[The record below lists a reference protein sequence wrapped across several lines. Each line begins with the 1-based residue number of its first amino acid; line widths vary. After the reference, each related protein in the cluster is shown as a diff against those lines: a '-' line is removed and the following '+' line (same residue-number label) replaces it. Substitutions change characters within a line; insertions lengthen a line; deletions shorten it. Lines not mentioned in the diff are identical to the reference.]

1 MEDDMFSD
9 DDEDRVPV
17 VRKLRMGDSSL
28 TGRQQAREL
37 ANGHPG
43 QFFQKLA
50 QQCQFGDGYS
60 VTAKEKLFLYLQ
72 MVAKGYAFRDQWYIW
87 QRGAGTAVS
96 YGEEVMRAI
105 LTVKDEYIRQPTL
118 VVPTHI

>member
-1 MEDDMFSD
+1 
-9 DDEDRVPV
+9 
-17 VRKLRMGDSSL
+17 
-28 TGRQQAREL
+28 
-37 ANGHPG
+37 
-43 QFFQKLA
+43 
-50 QQCQFGDGYS
+50 
-60 VTAKEKLFLYLQ
+60 